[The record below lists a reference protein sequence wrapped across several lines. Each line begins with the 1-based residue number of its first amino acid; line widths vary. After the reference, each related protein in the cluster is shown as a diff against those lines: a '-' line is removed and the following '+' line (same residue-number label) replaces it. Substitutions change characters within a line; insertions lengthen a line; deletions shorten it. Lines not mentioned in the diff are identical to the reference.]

1 MSFFP
6 LVSILLP
13 AKNCGPYLQEAVDSV
28 VDQTYEHFELIVI
41 DDGTTDGSIENLD
54 TVDPRLRIIKNDGS
68 GIIDSLNA
76 GADIATGAF
85 IARMDGDDICLP
97 QRLDRQ
103 VTLLRDNRKLG
114 IVGAGVEIFSEDGI
128 GRGYRLYEGWI
139 NSLVTPEDIR
149 REIFVESPLPHP
161 SVMMRAE
168 VFNKLGRYRDM
179 GWPEDYDLWL
189 RAFEAGV
196 AMGKVDEKLIKWRDW
211 PNRMSK
217 TKPRYSRKNF
227 MRARAHFLGRTVLKN
242 RRAIIW
248 GAGKT
253 GALLARFLRHE
264 GADFAGFIDINPR
277 KIGKLKAG
285 KPVYPPAEAITPDVE
300 LVLVAVAAR
309 GARDEIRDYLNSAG
323 KKEGA
328 DYYCV
333 I

>member
-1 MSFFP
+1 
-6 LVSILLP
+6 
-13 AKNCGPYLQEAVDSV
+13 VDSV
-28 VDQTYEHFELIVI
+28 VAQTYEHFELIII

-54 TVDPRLRIIKNDGS
+54 RVDSRLRTITNNGS
-68 GIIDSLNA
+68 GIVDSLNT
-76 GADIATGAF
+76 GAETATGVF
-85 IARMDGDDICLP
+85 IARMDGDDICHP
-97 QRLDRQ
+97 RRLELQ
-103 VTLLRDNRKLG
+103 VKLLRDNQKLG
-114 IVGAGVEIFSEDGI
+114 IVGAGVEIFPKNGI
-128 GRGYRLYEGWI
+128 ARGYRLYEDWI

-149 REIFVESPLPHP
+149 REIFVESPIPHP

-196 AMGKVDEKLIKWRDW
+196 GMGKVDEKLVKWRDS
-211 PNRMSK
+211 PGRMSK
-217 TKPRYSRKNF
+217 TKVTYSKKNF

-242 RRAIIW
+242 CRAIIW

-264 GADFAGFIDINPR
+264 GADFDGFIDINPR
-277 KIGKLKAG
+277 RIGKHKAG
-285 KPVYPPAEAITPDVE
+285 KPVYPPAKAIAPDVE
-300 LVLVAVAAR
+300 LILVAVAAR
-309 GARDEIRDYLNSAG
+309 GARDEIRDYLNSMG
-323 KKEGA
+323 SREGV